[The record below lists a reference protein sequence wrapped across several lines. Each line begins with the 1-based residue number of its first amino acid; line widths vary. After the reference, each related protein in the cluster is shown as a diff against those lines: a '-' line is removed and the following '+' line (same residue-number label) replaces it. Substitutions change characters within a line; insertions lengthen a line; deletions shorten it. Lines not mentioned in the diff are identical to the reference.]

1 MKLIYS
7 QEAVADLVR
16 LRAFIDEKNPSA
28 AARVAEELIVR
39 VEVLCTFPNM
49 GIKVEQAPLPADVR
63 DMVFGDYIVRYSVHS
78 EALSVLRLWHHH
90 ENRA

>member
-49 GIKVEQAPLPADVR
+49 GIKVEQAPPPADVR

>member
-28 AARVAEELIVR
+28 AARVAEELIAR
-39 VEVLCTFPNM
+39 VEVYCTFPNM
-49 GIKVEQAPLPADVR
+49 GIKVEQAPPPADVR

>member
-7 QEAVADLVR
+7 QAAVADLVR

-28 AARVAEELIVR
+28 AARVAEELIAR
-39 VEVLCTFPNM
+39 VEVLCAFQNM

-63 DMVFGDYIVRYSVHS
+63 DMVFGDYIVRYSVHA